1 MQQHRRKW
9 PHKTVNTHY
18 TNGERQQT
26 KTSCV
31 YEFNFETM
39 KRKCR
44 ELVERSRGENIRVQL
59 RNCKLFCF
67 TLWCC
72 RLVSFIQEEGIALFV
87 QLECALYKRMQ
98 SLEMCHAFKYI
109 AVFFSNSLPPCK
121 CLLPP
126 LKNSE
131 RTIELPHVRSILF
144 YVCCVCV
151 CVWCV

>member
-98 SLEMCHAFKYI
+98 SLEMCHAFKYYI

-121 CLLPP
+121 CLLP
-126 LKNSE
+126 
-131 RTIELPHVRSILF
+131 RSFNFVLC
-144 YVCCVCV
+144 VLCVCV
-151 CVWCV
+151 CMMRVACAC